1 VDTDKLVCLWRVFDF
16 SSNLQKN
23 GFILRKNLI
32 LSESS
37 KEICRLDLALNT
49 GLRQVNQY
57 SLAWNMVDWQRHMLH
72 IPRTKNG
79 ESLHVPLNDAAL
91 AALRAVCTRANE
103 SGRAFT
109 SERTGEP
116 LEHPRHWFN
125 RAVREGRRGKG
136 CLPPA
141 IARACTS
148 LFSVCTTRCRSSNQ
162 PAEDM
167 S

>member
-1 VDTDKLVCLWRVFDF
+1 
-16 SSNLQKN
+16 
-23 GFILRKNLI
+23 
-32 LSESS
+32 
-37 KEICRLDLALNT
+37 
-49 GLRQVNQY
+49 
-57 SLAWNMVDWQRHMLH
+57 MVDWQGHMLH

-125 RAVREGRRGKG
+125 RAVREAGIRDFRWHDLRHTFASRLRIRGVPLETIADLLGHKGLTMTRRYAHLGPSQ
-136 CLPPA
+136 LHEAVSRLAENPVLVPA
-141 IARACTS
+141 Q
-148 LFSVCTTRCRSSNQ
+148 N
-162 PAEDM
+162 PALNAASGQTGQKEKVPQ
-167 S
+167 SFVN